1 MSFCG
6 YGDRR
11 GGGRE
16 TRSPEKFKLIKIH
29 IVKLLRI
36 DFGTQHPPPLK
47 KGNNFSD
54 PQTT

>member
-36 DFGTQHPPPLK
+36 DFGTQHPPPLEK
-47 KGNNFSD
+47 RK
-54 PQTT
+54 